1 MGFFKNGD
9 EIFQQGEDLIG
20 RKDFG
25 GARAKFEKALDKGCA
40 NEDKAR
46 FYIAMIYL
54 NEALGDPGR
63 YNRLREALEK
73 LPPGG
78 VTFGVTTADRDLL
91 IAQCE
96 LAVDEIGASH
106 MSDGGWQEKGQ
117 ELIRVSAEFASRIGD
132 SNLPIQ
138 EMLKGISITGT
149 RESLILQAQAYEV
162 MGKGAVYANPKQGS
176 EYLQMAYNFRRQV
189 GDSGEEDYRLMKQ
202 FSITARCW
210 LCGKQVAGQGVHFMA
225 VRSEISDMFR
235 GKEES
240 EAIRSTDEN
249 FNTLYMCM
257 PCYTAI
263 SNISDEIS
271 RKYYEAAIAEI
282 RATEA
287 RIMAEIAALRMANIS
302 YNR

>member
-9 EIFQQGEDLIG
+9 ELFQQGEDLIG
-20 RKDFG
+20 RKDFNE
-25 GARAKFEKALDKGCA
+25 ARAKFDKALDKGCA
-40 NEDKAR
+40 QADKAR

-54 NEALGDPGR
+54 SGALGEPSR
-63 YNRLREALEK
+63 YNQLKDTLLN
-73 LPPGG
+73 LPAGG
-78 VTFGVTTADRDLL
+78 VTFGVTTADRDLMV
-91 IAQCE
+91 AQCE
-96 LAVDEIGASH
+96 LAVEEISASR
-106 MSDGGWQEKGQ
+106 MGDGNWMEKGQ
-117 ELIRVSAEFASRIGD
+117 ALMAVAAGFASRIGD
-132 SNLPIQ
+132 NNLPIQ
-138 EMLKGISITGT
+138 EMIRGSSTTGT

-162 MGKGAVYANPKQGS
+162 MGKGAVYSNPKQGS
-176 EYLQMAYNFRRQV
+176 EYLQMAYNFRKQI

-202 FSITARCW
+202 FSITAKCW

-225 VRSEISDMFR
+225 VRSDISDMFR
-235 GKEES
+235 GKEEN

-249 FNTLYMCM
+249 FHTLYMCM